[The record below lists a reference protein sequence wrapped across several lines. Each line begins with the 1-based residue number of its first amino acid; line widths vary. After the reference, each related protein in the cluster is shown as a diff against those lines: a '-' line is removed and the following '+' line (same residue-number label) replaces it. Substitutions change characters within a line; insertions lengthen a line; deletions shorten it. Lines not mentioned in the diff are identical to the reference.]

1 MIKEDFSIDD
11 LDLSLLNKEVVE
23 DAIKKTQFNYIA
35 NFSEAELHWFLADET
50 QTFIEEEE
58 TEENKEQLKL
68 TKESL
73 RQKRLANIKMIG
85 QFGKHL
91 KTLNTLLSKF

>member
-1 MIKEDFSIDD
+1 MIKEDFTIND
-11 LDLSLLNKEVVE
+11 LDLSLINKEVVE
-23 DAIKKTQFNYIA
+23 EAIKKSQTNYIA
-35 NFSEAELHWFLADET
+35 HFSEAELHWFLANET

-58 TEENKEQLKL
+58 SEENKKQLEL

-85 QFGKHL
+85 QYGQHI